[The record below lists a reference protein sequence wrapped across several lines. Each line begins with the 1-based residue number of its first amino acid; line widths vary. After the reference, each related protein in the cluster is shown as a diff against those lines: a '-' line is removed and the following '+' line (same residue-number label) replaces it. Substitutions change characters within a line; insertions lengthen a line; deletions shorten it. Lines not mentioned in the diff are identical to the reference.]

1 MVDTT
6 GLAPDVADVATKMA
20 ALVRCSMQQKDSQ
33 FFQLIDDLEL
43 SFTQFKI
50 LVSLWD
56 EDFEA
61 SFKTLTDQFSLSLP
75 AVSRA
80 VDGLHQRGLVERVED
95 AADRRAKRVRAT
107 AKAREILDQL
117 VVVRAAAIVELATS
131 ISPQERQA
139 LSDALDPVVAAVDVV
154 WKEKP

>member
-1 MVDTT
+1 MVPTE
-6 GLAPDVADVATKMA
+6 GLEPDVAELATKMST
-20 ALVRCSMQQKDSQ
+20 LVRCSMQQKDSQ

-50 LVSLWD
+50 LVTLWD

-61 SFKTLTDQFSLSLP
+61 SFKTLTDQFALSLP

-95 AADRRAKRVRAT
+95 TADRRAKRVRAT

-117 VVVRAAAIVELATS
+117 VTVRAAAIVELATS
-131 ISPQERQA
+131 ITPQERKS
-139 LSDALDPVVAAVDVV
+139 LSDALDPVVAAVDVL
-154 WKEKP
+154 WKETP